1 MKKLVYLAVAVA
13 GVFIL
18 GAYGQKAPKD
28 LPKGHWAYDAVM
40 YLLEKGYL
48 VGYPDGTIR
57 GDQPLTRYELALVLY
72 RLLMSNPALLLQAS
86 PQDYNVLRGLL
97 EEFRNE
103 MGTIDQE
110 KAGDGGGEKEGGADL
125 SSVLRELSNQVEE
138 LAQKL
143 DEKLPLLPDPT
154 AFADLAAVVL
164 DLKGRVE
171 DLLQGV
177 LPPRLLQAVANAAS
191 QAVEP
196 KLRSLE
202 SRFLA
207 LEREVASLKEGLD
220 KVAQEAK
227 ATRDMAQKG
236 YQEAVRQADELRKSI
251 PRQEFGLQ
259 VGYAL
264 GALEP
269 RVPDGF
275 YAATYYGSY
284 LPEENLSYRLVLGQ
298 ASGTLY
304 AGAVLRLGEDPT
316 GAFGTKVQAIASVNG
331 GFGAGVVAAGSLG
344 SGAFGLEAGFQTS
357 SFPKGVLSDLNG
369 GRLWV
374 RGDVGD
380 IRLQAEG
387 RYGVTAPGADVP
399 GAIATPVEG
408 ASCSRTLLQGKG
420 AVQIPFLGFALLG
433 MGAYHSE
440 TPANATCTEPP
451 ITLSSYEVGLA
462 HLADSPQALVPNLY
476 LYAYYGGYNGEVG
489 GSPIELSYF
498 GGRGSYSFTFGQAL
512 ALLVGGEYKSLS
524 PSGAQ
529 ASLKEAYRMGVYP
542 YGNATYIAGK
552 ARGVVNPSGDLRF
565 SIEASYERITS
576 LLTSVNLTFAPGLE
590 LAAQDLA
597 FALRFQYALL
607 GNWNPFLP
615 NPQAPIG
622 RGDALALAVEGKGY
636 GFSITGSLYLSPT
649 VNARL
654 LASYGLRW

>member
-1 MKKLVYLAVAVA
+1 MKKLVYLAVAVL
-13 GVFIL
+13 GVFTL
-18 GAYGQKAPKD
+18 SAYGQKAPKD
-28 LPKGHWAYDAVM
+28 LPKGHWAYDAVV

-48 VGYPDGTIR
+48 VGYPDGTFR

-72 RLLMSNPALLLQAS
+72 RLLMSNPALLLQTT

-97 EEFRNE
+97 EEFRGE
-103 MGTIDQE
+103 MAAIDRE
-110 KAGDGGGEKEGGADL
+110 KAGDGEGDKEGGADL
-125 SSVLRELSNQVEE
+125 SSVLRELSSQVEE
-138 LAQKL
+138 LAQRL
-143 DEKLPLLPDPT
+143 DEWLPLLPDPT
-154 AFADLAAVVL
+154 AFADLAATVL

-177 LPPRLLQAVANAAS
+177 LPPGLLQAVANAAS

-196 KLRSLE
+196 RLRSLE
-202 SRFLA
+202 GKLSA

-220 KVAQEAK
+220 RAYREAK
-227 ATRDMAQKG
+227 ATQEMAQRG
-236 YQEAVRQADELRKSI
+236 YQEAIRQVTELRKSL

-259 VGYAL
+259 IGYAL
-264 GALEP
+264 RALEP
-269 RVPDGF
+269 RLPDGF
-275 YAATYYGSY
+275 YASTYYGSY
-284 LPEENLSYRLVLGQ
+284 LPEEGLSYRLVLGQ
-298 ASGTLY
+298 APGSLY
-304 AGAVLRLGEDPT
+304 AGAILSLGEDPT
-316 GAFGTKVQAIASVNG
+316 RTFGTKIQAVASVNG
-331 GFGAGVVAAGSLG
+331 GFGAGLTATGSLG
-344 SGAFGLEAGFQTS
+344 SGAFGFEAGFQTS

-369 GRLWV
+369 ARLWL

-408 ASCSRTLLQGKG
+408 GSCSRTLLQGKG
-420 AVQIPFLGFALLG
+420 ALQMPFLGFALLG

-440 TPANATCTEPP
+440 TPANTECAEPP
-451 ITLSSYEVGLA
+451 ITLTSYEVGLA

-476 LYAYYGGYNGEVG
+476 LYAYYGGYTGEVG
-489 GSPIELSYF
+489 GRPIGLSYF
-498 GGRGSYSFTFGQAL
+498 GGRGSYSFAFGQAF

-542 YGNATYIAGK
+542 YGGTTYIAGK

-576 LLTSVNLTFAPGLE
+576 WLTSVNLTLSPGLE
-590 LAAQDLA
+590 LVAQDLA
-597 FALRFQYALL
+597 LALRFQYALL
-607 GNWNPFLP
+607 GNWNPLLP
-615 NPQAPIG
+615 NPQAPVG

>member
-1 MKKLVYLAVAVA
+1 MKRLVYLAVAVL

-18 GAYGQKAPKD
+18 SAHGQKAPKD

-40 YLLEKGYL
+40 YLLERGYL
-48 VGYPDGTIR
+48 VGYPDGTFR

-72 RLLMSNPALLLQAS
+72 RLLMSNPALLLQAPS
-86 PQDYNVLRGLL
+86 QDYNALRGLL

-103 MGTIDQE
+103 MAAID
-110 KAGDGGGEKEGGADL
+110 DSGGEKEGGADP
-125 SSVLRELSNQVEE
+125 SSVLRELSTQVEE

-143 DEKLPLLPDPT
+143 DESLTLLPDPT
-154 AFADLAAVVL
+154 AFADLAATVL

-196 KLRSLE
+196 RFRSIEGRL
-202 SRFLA
+202 SA

-220 KVAQEAK
+220 KARQETKVAQEV
-227 ATRDMAQKG
+227 AQKG
-236 YQEAVRQADELRKSI
+236 YEEAIRQVVELRKSL

-259 VGYAL
+259 IGYAL

-275 YAATYYGSY
+275 YASTYYGSY

-298 ASGTLY
+298 APGTLY
-304 AGAVLRLGEDPT
+304 AGAVLSLGEEPT
-316 GAFGTKVQAIASVNG
+316 KGFGTKIQAVASVNG
-331 GFGAGVVAAGSLG
+331 GFGASLVAAGSLG
-344 SGAFGLEAGFQTS
+344 SGAFGLDAGFQTA

-369 GRLWV
+369 ARLWV

-399 GAIATPVEG
+399 GAIATPAEG
-408 ASCSRTLLQGKG
+408 VLCSRTLLQGKG
-420 AVQIPFLGFALLG
+420 ALQIPFLGFALLSV
-433 MGAYHSE
+433 GAYHSE
-440 TPANATCTEPP
+440 TPANTACTEPP
-451 ITLSSYEVGLA
+451 IALTSYEVGLA

-476 LYAYYGGYNGEVG
+476 LYAYYGGYTGEVG
-489 GSPIELSYF
+489 GSPIGLSYF
-498 GGRGSYSFTFGQAL
+498 GGKGSYSFTLGQAL

-529 ASLKEAYRMGVYP
+529 ASLKESYRMGVYP
-542 YGNATYIAGK
+542 YGNTTYIAGK
-552 ARGVVNPSGDLRF
+552 VRGVVNPSGDLRF
-565 SIEASYERITS
+565 SLETSYERIES
-576 LLTSVNLTFAPGLE
+576 LLTSVNLTFSPGLE
-590 LAAQDLA
+590 LVAQDLA
-597 FALRFQYALL
+597 FALRLQYALL
-607 GNWNPFLP
+607 GNWNPLLP

-622 RGDALALAVEGKGY
+622 RGDALTLAVEGKGY
-636 GFSITGSLYLSPT
+636 GFSIAGSVYLSPT
-649 VNARL
+649 VNAKI